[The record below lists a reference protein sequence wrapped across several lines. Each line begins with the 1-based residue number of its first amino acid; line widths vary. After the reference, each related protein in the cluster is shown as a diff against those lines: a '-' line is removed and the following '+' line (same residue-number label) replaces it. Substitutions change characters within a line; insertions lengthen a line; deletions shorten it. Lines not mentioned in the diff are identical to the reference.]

1 MAIEAKNKRKRK
13 HQNVQNDGED
23 LPDDGEVAV
32 PKKIAK
38 KVKQAKEHENHH
50 KKKKGKNPA
59 GEQEAVEDEKTV
71 NGKPDLAEDVQEEE
85 EEEMQEHDSGY
96 EEKAL
101 KFSKD
106 FKMLNFRTKLR
117 SNNFITELRHFLH
130 IIQSRPKLVAKY
142 IEKRGKPLELAEAL
156 ERVDKTNVLH
166 IGYLCQAL
174 QLVLMEI
181 VSNQKEHME
190 SAVYASRY
198 FLKSHGTVIDQL
210 LKSAQLQ
217 HRRTALKLLTAIVC
231 VDPQL
236 GRQLLASYDILSNV
250 KTIENMLSHSPQEL
264 KETETVRK
272 CFIHFVL
279 AYLIDGNTLL
289 IRNIL
294 DRGALIRALASGLQY
309 DDHVTVCVVVSTL
322 RKYVLECS
330 EISKTKKIH
339 VFDAECCRH
348 FARLYDWLG
357 PKVYAAKCAGK
368 QGPHTQLPMDQIE
381 PLVNAEERDAV
392 AKVTH
397 EFLLMLMTSRKH
409 GICFDAVTNYR
420 QKHNAIQ
427 GKVIGQLH
435 KPWCN
440 ERKTELVIRILAS
453 CPDLARHTVRNF
465 AGIINPLRTAQR
477 DWISACDFLTKIIS
491 TLQPQLLRAALDKIT
506 LTDCTYFIKDV
517 CLPIETLALLTG
529 AKMVRHKNFGFRLA
543 ANKLLYAMFAQY
555 SAYMAAITKREEA
568 RDNLNSLRRFRLD
581 ILNHILVNYPTVE
594 EILFSLY
601 MSIKDQEAVE
611 VTVLDHLDV
620 SLDLLLI
627 ICKEHRSFVNKTST
641 ILDYLNLL
649 RPLYAGDETGDA
661 SGGTGNIKLE
671 LKAIKTILLLLPKAL
686 DPTEQLF
693 SSVLKSFIKAFMY
706 GSEEVRVEAGQLLH
720 TIFLNTGLFD
730 SGIWEID
737 LWLEALRFFDADTVD
752 VVTQVFVEA
761 LQVTRLDVEMP
772 KTTENILNEQNL
784 KKLFENIESGLSVQA
799 YVESVSISKLL
810 PLIFKGVEIIT
821 PLDKYLETVC
831 LLLYHYY
838 PNPEQVFELYKQQ
851 FNTLDNYMRSW
862 LAASSK
868 ELSLTS
874 AKLPTEL
881 GVLAQLHD
889 ALVRGDVKFAKIFA
903 KSKSEAAALEVT
915 LRGETVTLS
924 AELKS
929 ERLLMIYVQ
938 QALFV
943 VAQLVEK
950 QRLTRSQ
957 AEAAAEFLG
966 DCVDVL
972 CALTTAEQ
980 TPLST
985 GEQDYNF
992 VDNLFKYVFN
1002 LRLTRIQSTELIS
1015 ASNETQL
1022 SYLYFLRLLTER
1034 CNHHPYFVTHAVNC
1048 RLKVVKAIAI
1058 SIQSVEQTKAASEQ
1072 LQDAVRLVRA
1082 LQLCAG
1088 ECIEVLELLVT
1099 KLKYGDFVLA
1109 ETMQKSI
1116 YYELLVCALQRLAA
1130 LKQAVKCDFVPKFA
1144 KLYVNL
1150 VKRFGAEMGY
1160 EQLEEA
1166 LYEFLTVA
1174 HQYIPQLGAKF
1185 FGAFFVE
1192 RRIAKSSIKLACLL
1206 LERDAQLDDEFV
1218 QLLPTH
1224 MHKKELVYPLI
1235 DIAFGKGLTLEPT
1248 LLQNIYQS
1256 FKSGFMKTI
1265 EKPQKAGVIYKE
1277 HAGAS
1282 IALIERCMP
1291 RSECVDFCNKSFKFD
1306 GLEVYQLRVIHAI
1319 YSKAFG
1325 VTADAAS
1332 NNQQRA
1338 TIFVNFINLQVQLLS
1353 IELKKQQVDA
1363 EKLELCAFLLQ
1374 NWWQLGSVACAAKP
1388 LEAKK
1393 QRAGKKKKGNAL
1405 TEDVDEAHE
1414 QVAQTDTD
1422 TDADFTPDFT
1432 KLLHNQQWLNF
1443 CKLCLKLGMQSVVG
1457 DEAATQQSD
1466 ATHGLLLQLLAY
1478 LCQQL
1483 YTDYTA
1489 AADAAPAMA
1498 EPAQLFDMICTHSK
1512 FFDIVLSPRE
1522 TQVKTQVLHLLYTL
1536 ALKNPAALS
1545 DAQIPIILGA
1555 YQAKL
1560 SDADRYALALL
1571 QLYEVHDCGLQ
1582 QYRPFIWGESAI
1594 AFYALRAADEE
1605 RAKLTQQETSIAQVM
1620 SLIDRQLCEYTIDNF
1635 PIWRKL
1641 NGAQQLPVIEFR
1653 DPSKKALV
1661 FGGNELERRIERGDA
1676 QFDEAELRL
1685 CPVRARVF
1693 QQCYDP
1699 AFFVPLMNMCFA
1711 PEAYSHPARPV
1722 QNGLLSLVFAAL
1734 SSQDRDMRLAA
1745 GCVQLRYRAHFEA
1758 NKFFERPLWVQAYD
1772 NIQAGLN
1779 ELRESWVKHKKNS
1792 GTPRVPYI
1800 PGLFVA
1806 KTFNLTTDPTHL
1818 LYKQLT
1824 MYLRL
1829 KSTFNFQCVPEF
1841 NVLFYSPEIEHQAFR
1856 QFIVEVIRNGLKSG
1870 SDLFLLV
1877 TTNTFKVLQGF
1888 YGSAMSTLDMNL
1900 LILSIFSTCAKIPA
1914 SSKVMIEHVGLLPWL
1929 SSVISTIEFYHFDI
1943 IEGLISTISN
1953 LWYSV
1958 KAFAHE
1964 FHNFTHITLELHLLV
1979 LSLLPHLSARISPHN
1994 FARLMNILQKTSC
2007 AQHRAV
2013 SETQLSNLIE
2023 CAGKHYPSLV
2033 QDIDGIKAF
2042 GGAGAATHEA
2052 YCRQLYA
2059 ALGDAT
2065 DASTA
2070 LMTLSS
2076 LRAYTIDWWQC
2087 RHAQNALTAASPA
2100 VELNATVTD

>member
-38 KVKQAKEHENHH
+38 KVKQAKEHENLH

-59 GEQEAVEDEKTV
+59 TEQEAGEDEKTL
-71 NGKPDLAEDVQEEE
+71 NGKADHTADVQEGE

-117 SNNFITELRHFLH
+117 SNNFVTELRHFLH

-217 HRRTALKLLTAIVC
+217 HRRIALKLLTAIVC

-368 QGPHTQLPMDQIE
+368 QGPHTQLPMDKIE

-397 EFLLMLMTSRKH
+397 EFLLLLMTSRKH

-427 GKVIGQLH
+427 GKVIGQLL

-440 ERKTELVIRILAS
+440 ERKSELVIRILS
-453 CPDLARHTVRNF
+453 TCPDLARHTVRNF
-465 AGIINPLRTAQR
+465 AGIINPLRTALR
-477 DWISACDFLTKIIS
+477 DWIAACEFLTKIIS

-529 AKMVRHKNFGFRLA
+529 AKMIRHKNFGFRLA

-555 SAYMAAITKREEA
+555 SSYMAAITKREEA
-568 RDNLNSLRRFRLD
+568 RDNVNSLRRFRLD

-601 MSIKDQEAVE
+601 MSIKDQEAEE

-649 RPLYAGDETGDA
+649 RPLYAGDEAGDA
-661 SGGTGNIKLE
+661 STATGNIKLE

-706 GSEEVRVEAGQLLH
+706 GSEEVRLEAGQLLH

-730 SGIWEID
+730 SGVWEID

-752 VVTQVFVEA
+752 VVTQVFIEA
-761 LQVTRLDVEMP
+761 LQVTRVDVEMP

-862 LAASSK
+862 LAASAK

-874 AKLPTEL
+874 AKLPAEL
-881 GVLAQLHD
+881 SVLAQLHD

-903 KSKSEAAALEVT
+903 KSKSSPEALEVT
-915 LRGETVTLS
+915 LRGETVGLS

-980 TPLST
+980 APLSN

-1002 LRLTRIQSTELIS
+1002 LRLTRVQSTELIS

-1034 CNHHPYFVTHAVNC
+1034 CNRHPYFVTHAVNC

-1058 SIQSVEQTKAASEQ
+1058 SIQSLEQTKAASEQ

-1088 ECIEVLELLVT
+1088 ECIEVLDLLVT
-1099 KLKYGDFVLA
+1099 KLKYSDFVLA
-1109 ETMQKSI
+1109 ETMQKSV

-1130 LKQAVKCDFVPKFA
+1130 LKQAVKCDFVPKFT

-1166 LYEFLTVA
+1166 LYDFLSIA

-1235 DIAFGKGLTLEPT
+1235 DIAFAKGLTLEPT
-1248 LLQNIYQS
+1248 LLQNIYQL

-1291 RSECVDFCNKSFKFD
+1291 RSECVDFCNKSYKFD

-1325 VTADAAS
+1325 VNADATN

-1393 QRAGKKKKGNAL
+1393 QRAGKKKKGNAV

-1414 QVAQTDTD
+1414 QVAQADNDTA
-1422 TDADFTPDFT
+1422 TDFTPDFT

-1457 DEAATQQSD
+1457 DEAATLQSD

-1489 AADAAPAMA
+1489 EVDAAPPMA

-1653 DPSKKALV
+1653 DPSRKALV
-1661 FGGNELERRIERGDA
+1661 FGGNELERRIERGEA

-1685 CPVRARVF
+1685 CPVRARVS

-1900 LILSIFSTCAKIPA
+1900 LILSVFSTCAKIPA

-1964 FHNFTHITLELHLLV
+1964 FHNFAHITLELHLLV
-1979 LSLLPHLSARISPHN
+1979 LGLLPHLSARISPHN

-2007 AQHRAV
+2007 GQHRAV
-2013 SETQLSNLIE
+2013 SETQLANLIE

-2033 QDIDGIKAF
+2033 QDIEGIKAF

-2087 RHAQNALTAASPA
+2087 RHAQNALTAASA
-2100 VELNATVTD
+2100 DVELNATVGD